1 MRRRITYRD
10 TVQRSK
16 WLDEKTSFS
25 GCGVWWSW
33 PRGSESY
40 RLDRRE
46 VRTGPRAG
54 GLGAWKRART
64 QNVE

>member
-1 MRRRITYRD
+1 MRRRLTYRD
-10 TVQRSK
+10 TVQRGK

-46 VRTGPRAG
+46 VRTGPRVG
-54 GLGAWKRART
+54 GLGAWKKART